1 MALATSCVF
10 FKGLSS
16 TKGAK
21 ALLGRAGLI
30 FSDSR
35 KRFGTKCSESR
46 TSLEF
51 LLIKICLPTSF
62 FFFFQERSLRGTS
75 IWWGAL
81 SKG

>member
-35 KRFGTKCSESR
+35 KCFGTKCSESR

-62 FFFFQERSLRGTS
+62 FFFFFPGKEF
-75 IWWGAL
+75 
-81 SKG
+81 KGNFDLVGSTA